1 MRVPESIRTRVR
13 HAGSQNNRSISLESI
28 ANTCSSRVIC
38 GLSLDPNIA
47 SQPITGDSPMRA
59 SVRAFSEPLMP
70 ASIEDRLALQ
80 ELSNRYARAVD
91 RRDYAAFVALFAANG
106 VLCGPGYAM
115 TAHAEIE
122 RGIRLIEQYEATQHC
137 VHNQLVD
144 VRGDAA
150 SGETYCVARHIYE
163 RDGVKRKLD
172 MGVRYQDEYRRDRGG
187 WRFTRRELVL
197 DWTQDLPLTA

>member
-1 MRVPESIRTRVR
+1 MS
-13 HAGSQNNRSISLESI
+13 
-28 ANTCSSRVIC
+28 
-38 GLSLDPNIA
+38 
-47 SQPITGDSPMRA
+47 
-59 SVRAFSEPLMP
+59 

-91 RRDYAAFVALFAANG
+91 RRDYAAFVALFVANG

-122 RGIRLIEQYEATQHC
+122 RGIRLIEQYQTTQHC

-163 RDGVKRKLD
+163 RDGIKRKLD
-172 MGVRYQDEYRRDRGG
+172 MGVRYQDEYRRETNG

-197 DWTQDLPLTA
+197 DWTQDLPLVG

>member
-1 MRVPESIRTRVR
+1 MS
-13 HAGSQNNRSISLESI
+13 
-28 ANTCSSRVIC
+28 
-38 GLSLDPNIA
+38 
-47 SQPITGDSPMRA
+47 
-59 SVRAFSEPLMP
+59 

-137 VHNQLVD
+137 VHNQLVE
-144 VRGDAA
+144 VRGDTA

-163 RDGVKRKLD
+163 RGGVKRKLD
-172 MGVRYQDEYRRDRGG
+172 MGVRYQDEYRRERSG

>member
-1 MRVPESIRTRVR
+1 MS
-13 HAGSQNNRSISLESI
+13 
-28 ANTCSSRVIC
+28 
-38 GLSLDPNIA
+38 
-47 SQPITGDSPMRA
+47 
-59 SVRAFSEPLMP
+59 

-106 VLCGPGYAM
+106 VLCGPGYAL

-137 VHNQLVD
+137 VHNQLVE

-172 MGVRYQDEYRRDRGG
+172 MGVRYQDEYRRERGG

-197 DWTQDLPLTA
+197 DWTQDLPLVG

>member
-1 MRVPESIRTRVR
+1 
-13 HAGSQNNRSISLESI
+13 
-28 ANTCSSRVIC
+28 
-38 GLSLDPNIA
+38 
-47 SQPITGDSPMRA
+47 
-59 SVRAFSEPLMP
+59 MP

-80 ELSNRYARAVD
+80 DLSARYARAVD
-91 RRDYAAFVALFAANG
+91 RRDYAGFVALFAANG

-122 RGIRLIEQYEATQHC
+122 RGIRLIEQYETTQHC
-137 VHNQLVD
+137 VHNQLVE
-144 VRGDAA
+144 VRGDSA
-150 SGETYCVARHIYE
+150 SGETYCVARHLYE

-172 MGVRYQDEYRRDRGG
+172 MGVRYQDEYTREAGA

>member
-1 MRVPESIRTRVR
+1 MS
-13 HAGSQNNRSISLESI
+13 
-28 ANTCSSRVIC
+28 
-38 GLSLDPNIA
+38 
-47 SQPITGDSPMRA
+47 
-59 SVRAFSEPLMP
+59 

-106 VLCGPGYAM
+106 VLCGPGYAL
-115 TAHAEIE
+115 TAHVEIE
-122 RGIRLIEQYEATQHC
+122 RGIRLIEQYETTQHC

-163 RDGVKRKLD
+163 RDGMKRKLD
-172 MGVRYQDEYRRDRGG
+172 MGVRYQDEYRREPSG

-197 DWTQDLPLTA
+197 DWTQDLPLVG

>member
-1 MRVPESIRTRVR
+1 MS
-13 HAGSQNNRSISLESI
+13 
-28 ANTCSSRVIC
+28 
-38 GLSLDPNIA
+38 
-47 SQPITGDSPMRA
+47 
-59 SVRAFSEPLMP
+59 

-137 VHNQLVD
+137 VHNQLVE

-172 MGVRYQDEYRRDRGG
+172 MGVRYQDEYRRERGG

-197 DWTQDLPLTA
+197 DWTQDLPLVG

>member
-1 MRVPESIRTRVR
+1 MS
-13 HAGSQNNRSISLESI
+13 
-28 ANTCSSRVIC
+28 
-38 GLSLDPNIA
+38 
-47 SQPITGDSPMRA
+47 
-59 SVRAFSEPLMP
+59 

-137 VHNQLVD
+137 VHNQLVE

-150 SGETYCVARHIYE
+150 SGETYCVARHLYE

-172 MGVRYQDEYRRDRGG
+172 MGVRYQDEYTREVGA
-187 WRFTRRELVL
+187 WRFARRELVL
-197 DWTQDLPLTA
+197 DWTPDLPLTA